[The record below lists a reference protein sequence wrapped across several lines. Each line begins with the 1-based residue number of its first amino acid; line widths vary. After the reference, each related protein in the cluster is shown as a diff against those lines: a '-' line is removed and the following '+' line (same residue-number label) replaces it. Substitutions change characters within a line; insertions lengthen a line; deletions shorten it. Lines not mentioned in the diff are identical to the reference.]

1 MKQFLFSRY
10 TMPRTTS
17 RSSVK
22 STPHVPSTK
31 FQNPYSSV
39 ATTTPSVPTAP
50 SFGQTMK
57 EGFGLGVGSAVAH
70 RVVASI
76 FGAPTVNVT
85 QPVATNNQPC
95 DKERVAF
102 ENCMKT
108 QSFETFCGQ
117 QQLAYTSC
125 IRDSSSSS
133 Q

>member
-1 MKQFLFSRY
+1 
-10 TMPRTTS
+10 MPRSQSSTS
-17 RSSVK
+17 SSKRSS
-22 STPHVPSTK
+22 SNVPSTT
-31 FQNPYSSV
+31 FRNPYSSV
-39 ATTTPSVPTAP
+39 ASTTPALSSTAP
-50 SFGQTMK
+50 SLGQSVK

-85 QPVATNNQPC
+85 QPVHTNKEPC
-95 DKERVAF
+95 DKERLAF

-117 QQLAYTSC
+117 QQLAYTTC
-125 IRDSSSSS
+125 IRDSGSS